1 MFFNLT
7 ESLTKLMPF
16 HDQPSFYDPHLS
28 YEENYARG
36 PFGIFTDKNPAPRP
50 SDPPAE
56 SFLGIRLH
64 KSFGIAAGPLLNSRY
79 VIAALDWGYDIAV
92 YKTVRSRAQA
102 SLPFPN
108 VLDVDIAGD
117 LRPGDVVRAA
127 SGDRPVHSITNSF
140 GVPSAG
146 PEVWQ
151 PDMARAAKAA
161 REGQLVI
168 GSFQGTGKREEQIR
182 DYALTA
188 GLVAET
194 GVPVIEANLSCPN
207 EDTAD
212 LLCFAVD
219 KVAAVVDGIK
229 RAVPDKP
236 LLLKLAYFSDHAQL
250 ERLVRAVGDRIEGFA
265 AINTLPAR
273 VVDSSGRPAL
283 GDREVSGVCGQA
295 IRWAGFDMTRR
306 LLDLRER
313 LRLGYAVAA
322 GGGVLTPADYAA
334 YRRLGADAVM
344 TATGAMLDPLLAMKI
359 REAAL
364 NQG

>member
-1 MFFNLT
+1 
-7 ESLTKLMPF
+7 MPF
-16 HDQPSFYDPHLS
+16 HDQPSFYDSALS

-36 PFGIFTDKNPAPRP
+36 PFGVFADKNPAPRP
-50 SDPPAE
+50 SAPPAE
-56 SFLGIRLH
+56 SFLGIKLH
-64 KSFGIAAGPLLNSRY
+64 KCFGIAAGPLLNSRH

-108 VLDVDIAGD
+108 VLDVDIAGE
-117 LRPGDVVRAA
+117 LRPGDTVQVAG
-127 SGDRPVHSITNSF
+127 GDRPIRSITNSF
-140 GVPSAG
+140 GVPSAE

-151 PDMARAAKAA
+151 PDMARAAEAA

-168 GSFQGTGKREEQIR
+168 GSFQGTGKGEDQIR
-182 DYALTA
+182 DYAATA

-212 LLCFAVD
+212 LLCFVVD
-219 KVAAVVDGIK
+219 KVAAIVDGIK
-229 RAVPDKP
+229 RAAPDKP
-236 LLLKLAYFSDHAQL
+236 LLLKLAYFSDHSLL
-250 ERLVRAVGDRIEGFA
+250 EKLVRAVGGRIEGFA

-273 VVDSSGRPAL
+273 VLDSSGRPAL
-283 GDREVSGVCGQA
+283 GNREISGVCGQA
-295 IRWAGFDMTRR
+295 IRWAGFDMARR
-306 LLDLRER
+306 LLDLRQR

-322 GGGVLTPADYAA
+322 GGGVLTPADYEA
-334 YRRLGADAVM
+334 YRRLAADAVT

-359 REAAL
+359 DEGVHPAS
-364 NQG
+364 NQ